1 MPDDSIAI
9 IGGTGDLGYGLA
21 LRWAKAGRKV
31 FIGSR
36 SAERAE
42 KAARDVREEAGEE
55 SQVQGLTNAE
65 AILHAWIVVIAVP
78 FLAQAETIAS
88 VKEKL
93 RTGQTVVICSVPLE
107 AAVGGAPTRTLGLW
121 AGSAAEQAARSLPDT
136 VHVLA
141 AFENVSAHA
150 VQDLS
155 VTVDCDV
162 IVCGDDAEVRV
173 RLRPWIEAIP
183 GCRYVDGGKLENARV
198 VESLTAFLIG
208 VNRRHKVPASGIRI
222 TGIGS
227 VR

>member
-1 MPDDSIAI
+1 MSDDSITI

-36 SAERAE
+36 SAERAV
-42 KAARDVREEAGEE
+42 KAASEVRASTGEE
-55 SQVQGLTNAE
+55 SQVQGMVNAD
-65 AILHAWIVVIAVP
+65 AVLHAWIVVIAVP
-78 FLAQAETIAS
+78 FAAQAETLAS

-93 RTGQTVVICSVPLE
+93 RTGQTVVICTVPLE
-107 AAVGGAPTRTLGLW
+107 AAIGGAPTRTLGLW
-121 AGSAAEQAARSLPDT
+121 AGSASELAARTLPDT
-136 VHVLA
+136 VHVVA
-141 AFENVSAHA
+141 AFQNVSAHA
-150 VQDLS
+150 MQDLAE
-155 VTVDCDV
+155 TVDCDV

-173 RLRPWIEAIP
+173 RLRPWVEAIP
-183 GCRYVDGGKLENARV
+183 GCRFVDGGKLENARI

-208 VNRRHKVPASGIRI
+208 VNRRHKVKASGIRI

>member
-1 MPDDSIAI
+1 MSDDSIAI

-42 KAARDVREEAGEE
+42 KAASEVRETAGTE
-55 SQVQGLTNAE
+55 SQVQGMANAD
-65 AILHAWIVVIAVP
+65 AILNAWIVVIAVP
-78 FLAQAETIAS
+78 FAAQSETIAS

-107 AAVGGAPTRTLGLW
+107 AAIGGAPTRTLGLW
-121 AGSAAEQAARSLPDT
+121 SGSASEHAARSLPDT

-141 AFENVSAHA
+141 AFQNVSAHA
-150 VQDLS
+150 VQDLDG
-155 VTVDCDV
+155 TVDCDV

-183 GCRYVDGGKLENARV
+183 GCRYVDGGKLENARI
-198 VESLTAFLIG
+198 VESMTAFLIG

-222 TGIGS
+222 TGLGPG
-227 VR
+227 R